1 MNKMFNSFVINVSKN
16 DLKTFKKYLD
26 NNDEIGKYVNEIKY
40 GYNIDLNIFNTYNDE
55 LVKVNPSNLMSDLG
69 MINCN
74 EMSSMYSSFGMG
86 SSDFFVEL
94 MDNKENVLSQYDLI
108 YGSYPEKYDEVVLIV
123 NSNNEISDY
132 TLYALGLKNLL

>member
-1 MNKMFNSFVINVSKN
+1 MNKMFNSFVIKVSKN
-16 DLKTFKKYLD
+16 DLKTFK
-26 NNDEIGKYVNEIKY
+26 EIKY

-86 SSDFFVEL
+86 SNDVFVEL

-108 YGSYPEKYDEVVLIV
+108 YGEKYDEVVLIV

-132 TLYALGLKNLL
+132 TLYALGLKDLL